1 MIVNLLK
8 AELRWRGWNSHVH
21 PNHFSVHESL
31 WAQGTRGS
39 HQGRNVCVCFFL
51 LNLLVEEFGGHFYP
65 SDVSRAVCSF

>member
-39 HQGRNVCVCFFL
+39 HQGRNVCVWFFFAEP
-51 LNLLVEEFGGHFYP
+51 VGGGIWGAFL
-65 SDVSRAVCSF
+65 SL